1 MAECGV
7 EVPASSSAFAG
18 LAGVEPPFSPVGFGW
33 CRVNTVYKFSILL
46 SCRRVQTFVGFFFF
60 FFFLFFLFFN
70 E

>member
-46 SCRRVQTFVGFFFF
+46 SCRRVQTFVGLLCMAFIM
-60 FFFLFFLFFN
+60 LR
-70 E
+70 